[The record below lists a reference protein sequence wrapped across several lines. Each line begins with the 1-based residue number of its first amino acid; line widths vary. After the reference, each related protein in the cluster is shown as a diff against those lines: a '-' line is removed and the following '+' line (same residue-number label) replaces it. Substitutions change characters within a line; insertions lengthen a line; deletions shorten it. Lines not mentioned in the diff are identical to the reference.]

1 MRLPRIATFLLLL
14 TGCGGKLAPLGDAG
28 LEGGEPDTGGVDAS
42 FVDGALVVTQ
52 IIPTSGPNSGGTTV
66 TVLGAGFVTDGGT
79 AITFA
84 GFPASSA
91 SCSSDTRCVAVT
103 PYPGPSAGSQ
113 VVHVQA
119 TIHGVLGEPGSLSS
133 DPRPEDVYTY
143 LGGPDCTGA
152 LTCEGPYF
160 PKVVVTCTTTVNFY
174 IDPVSGSQ
182 SFVGTGTTYA
192 AQTENLGGLVA
203 ACTGTPTNGSCT
215 TFSIYEPIETYC
227 GAPGFCAICT
237 KFGGTCSSGMYPT
250 CTF

>member
-1 MRLPRIATFLLLL
+1 
-14 TGCGGKLAPLGDAG
+14 
-28 LEGGEPDTGGVDAS
+28 
-42 FVDGALVVTQ
+42 
-52 IIPTSGPNSGGTTV
+52 V
-66 TVLGAGFVTDGGT
+66 TVLGAGFVTDGGP

-133 DPRPEDVYTY
+133 EPRPEDVYTY

-237 KFGGTCSSGMYPT
+237 KFGGTCSSGMYRCLPPADRGSRRADPCRT
-250 CTF
+250 ISTPSSGRASGWRASARGSGRPSTPCSRGRDGCSWWRLRGAASR